1 MFALQS
7 RVYATFHMRDPRVFY
22 NREDLWTIPTELFGN
37 ETVQVEPYYVT
48 MRLGTEARPEFVLI
62 LPFSPANRDNMIAW
76 MAARND
82 APNVGQLVVYRFP
95 KDRLAFGPMQVESR
109 INQDPR
115 ISQQLTLW
123 NQEGSRVIRG
133 NLLVIPAEDTL
144 MYVEPL
150 FLQARQSQLPE
161 LKRVIVASGARI
173 AMEETLEAALAQ
185 VVGRAVTPA
194 SPSPGPAVSPGPAP
208 GARLGTSSE
217 LIREAVSAY
226 DRAQQLLRQGDL
238 AGYARE
244 IERLGEILRRLEST
258 GTR

>member
-1 MFALQS
+1 
-7 RVYATFHMRDPRVFY
+7 
-22 NREDLWTIPTELFGN
+22 
-37 ETVQVEPYYVT
+37 
-48 MRLGTEARPEFVLI
+48 
-62 LPFSPANRDNMIAW
+62 
-76 MAARND
+76 
-82 APNVGQLVVYRFP
+82 
-95 KDRLAFGPMQVESR
+95 MQVESR

-185 VVGRAVTPA
+185 VVGRAGTPA
-194 SPSPGPAVSPGPAP
+194 APPPGPVTSPRPTPAP
-208 GARLGTSSE
+208 ASGTAAE
-217 LIREAVSAY
+217 LIREAVAVY

>member
-1 MFALQS
+1 
-7 RVYATFHMRDPRVFY
+7 
-22 NREDLWTIPTELFGN
+22 
-37 ETVQVEPYYVT
+37 
-48 MRLGTEARPEFVLI
+48 
-62 LPFSPANRDNMIAW
+62 
-76 MAARND
+76 
-82 APNVGQLVVYRFP
+82 
-95 KDRLAFGPMQVESR
+95 MQVESR
-109 INQDPR
+109 INQDPQ

-173 AMEETLEAALAQ
+173 AMEETLEEALAQ
-185 VVGRAVTPA
+185 VVGRPVTPPA
-194 SPSPGPAVSPGPAP
+194 PAGGAAPGPVG
-208 GARLGTSSE
+208 GTTE
-217 LIREAVSAY
+217 ALIREAVGAY

-244 IERLGEILRRLEST
+244 IERLGEILRRLEGS
-258 GTR
+258 RPP